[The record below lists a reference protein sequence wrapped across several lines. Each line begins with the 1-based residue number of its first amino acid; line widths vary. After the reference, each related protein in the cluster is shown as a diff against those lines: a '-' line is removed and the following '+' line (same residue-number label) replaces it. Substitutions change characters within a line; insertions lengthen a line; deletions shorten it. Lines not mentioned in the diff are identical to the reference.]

1 VSANIT
7 VVPGGPGFLTLY
19 PGNGVL
25 PITSD
30 ISFSGKKVRA
40 NGTIVYLATDG
51 TGGVN
56 VYNGSASRNDFI
68 LDVNGYFR

>member
-1 VSANIT
+1 
-7 VVPGGPGFLTLY
+7 VPSGPGFVTLY

-25 PITSD
+25 PITSN
-30 ISFSGKKVRA
+30 ISFSGQKVRA
-40 NGTIVYLATDG
+40 NASFVYLATDG

-56 VYNGSASRNDFI
+56 VYNGSAGRTDFV